1 MVLLKY
7 GEAGLSSLTIAGGA
21 YDQGVVFEIANSG
34 FVVPVTFAGTP
45 GQANCYGQSFLRL
58 AQQYGGRPRRWA
70 IPARRRYRTPCCR
83 FARAKVGLDDER
95 QS

>member
-45 GQANCYGQSFLRL
+45 GQANCYGQSFSRL
-58 AQQYGGRPRRWA
+58 AQQYGG
-70 IPARRRYRTPCCR
+70 
-83 FARAKVGLDDER
+83 LDTAAAALGYSGATALQDAMLGFCGG
-95 QS
+95 